1 MGENIT
7 FTDNSII
14 LLSGEEN
21 PAFPKA
27 ERREALKSS
36 NGFQLDE
43 SGEFLWARDKEKSD
57 KAQKGDEISP
67 ELKRTRELFKRNAVE
82 LYRHRDEIC
91 ADSRMFLASVDMD
104 CNLAY
109 TGTSGLEWVTLGVWI
124 EWWNELEQCRS
135 GKDGNERMVV
145 YIAGSPLSGQNSC
158 TAVNERGEESR
169 VSFGEFKPLW
179 KTFAEVNKRYFE
191 AAQRFESYSLEKVL
205 QRLGII

>member
-1 MGENIT
+1 MDDNIT

-14 LLSGEEN
+14 LLSGEEI

-27 ERREALKSS
+27 ERMEAVKSS

-43 SGEFLWARDKEKSD
+43 SGEFL
-57 KAQKGDEISP
+57 
-67 ELKRTRELFKRNAVE
+67 
-82 LYRHRDEIC
+82 
-91 ADSRMFLASVDMD
+91 ASVDMG

-109 TGTSGLEWVTLGVWI
+109 TGTSGLEWANLRVWI
-124 EWWNELEQCRS
+124 EWWNELEQCQS
-135 GKDGNERMVV
+135 GKDGNELMVV
-145 YIAGSPLSGQNSC
+145 YFAGSPLSGQNSY

-191 AAQRFESYSLEKVL
+191 AAQRFESYSLEKVPH
-205 QRLGII
+205 RLGII